1 MARVN
6 ESPVSPGRLVLAWDG
21 LLAGRPLVAL
31 TVVWLTTAG
40 HTMNFRE
47 MATAHGWVPAQ
58 GYSLHTAY
66 LISIAL
72 ALLAGPVLGR
82 HLSSYG
88 LTQGGLAILAASSFL
103 NGYCVD
109 APFAVFMV
117 GRVAAGVGAGL
128 VINFAPRLLDRRWEN
143 PTTWASILLPVT
155 GSAVIAAATMLFETS
170 DWPSGFLAVGVAALV
185 SLVALMSMP
194 QAPEP
199 EAASP
204 KGTAMFLPCLA
215 LGSGATVYCLHWGQL
230 HGWLESFDIV
240 VMSSLGAL
248 ALVLALLLVYPRL
261 DFLSLKES
269 WMRLLLFFFGGLCQF
284 FHGTSMN
291 IYGGLL
297 LNFSSWQRSL
307 LIWSLP
313 LGVATSLVASRTVRR
328 RRRFS
333 FGLPG
338 AIAGLLLLAGG
349 MIAAHQKTVD
359 WPYWQITNVIDLNW
373 FQAPQHWELA
383 PGRYLM
389 GLGIG
394 LFMISMDTMT
404 SPDPER
410 EERVR
415 PLLLVMQFY
424 GGGIGIAVL
433 VNCFLIG
440 HPIQYSYAAD
450 RDFIQAEEVAQRKAV
465 LRDALTEAGDPAAD
479 RKADALLFRLVN
491 YEADN
496 LVFAEIYAAFAAAA
510 LGLAGLCSG
519 MLVRNWLRPPRGAE
533 AP

>member
-1 MARVN
+1 MARSN
-6 ESPVSPGRLVLAWDG
+6 ESPQRRGRLTLAWDY
-21 LLAGRPLVAL
+21 LLAGRPILAL
-31 TVVWLTTAG
+31 TVAWLTTAG

-47 MATAHGWVPAQ
+47 MAIGHGWVPAQ

-66 LISIAL
+66 LFSIAL
-72 ALLAGPVLGR
+72 ALLAGQALGR
-82 HLSSYG
+82 HLSSQG
-88 LTQGGLAILAASSFL
+88 LAQAGLAILATSSFL
-103 NGYCVD
+103 NGYCID

-128 VINFAPRLLDRRWEN
+128 VVNFAPRLLDPRWEN
-143 PTTWASILLPVT
+143 PTTWASILLPVS

-170 DWPSGFLAVGVAALV
+170 DWPSGFLAVGVAAVV
-185 SLVALMSMP
+185 SLIVLTSMSKT
-194 QAPEP
+194 PEP
-199 EAASP
+199 SPASE
-204 KGTAMFLPCLA
+204 KRSTMFLPFLA
-215 LGSGATVYCLHWGQL
+215 IGSGAAVYCLHWGQL
-230 HGWLESFDIV
+230 HGWLESSDIV
-240 VMSSLGAL
+240 VTSLSGAV
-248 ALVLALLLVYPRL
+248 AVLWALLLVYPHL
-261 DFLSLKES
+261 DFLALKES
-269 WMRLLLFFFGGLCQF
+269 WIRLLLFFFGGFCQF

-313 LGVATSLVASRTVRR
+313 LGVATSLVASRTLRR
-328 RRRFS
+328 NWRVS

-349 MIAAHQKTVD
+349 MIAGHQRTVD
-359 WPYWQITNVIDLNW
+359 WPYWQITNVVDLNW

-383 PGRYLM
+383 PGRYLV

-394 LFMISMDTMT
+394 LFMISMDRMT

-410 EERVR
+410 EEKVR
-415 PLLLVMQFY
+415 PLLLVTQFY

-440 HPIQYSYAAD
+440 HPIQYSYTAE
-450 RDFIQAEEVAQRKAV
+450 RDVIQAEEFAQRKAV
-465 LRDALTEAGDPAAD
+465 LRDALSEAGDPAAD

-496 LVFAEIYAAFAAAA
+496 LVFAEIYATFAGAA
-510 LGLAGLCSG
+510 LGLAGLCSVL
-519 MLVRNWLRPPRGAE
+519 LVWNWLRPPPRAGVA
-533 AP
+533 